1 MKQTL
6 KFKIIIIT
14 KEWKQMKQTKENIV
28 QSFFKEN
35 NITKRKIEIKQ
46 NRKKI
51 MIMTKNHLEEE
62 VCLFFFF
69 LSFFEL
75 ASKQKK

>member
-1 MKQTL
+1 METNE
-6 KFKIIIIT
+6 T
-14 KEWKQMKQTKENIV
+14 KKENIV
-28 QSFFKEN
+28 KSFFKEN

-62 VCLFFFF
+62 VCLFFF
-69 LSFFEL
+69 LSFFKL
-75 ASKQKK
+75 ASKKTKIKNKK